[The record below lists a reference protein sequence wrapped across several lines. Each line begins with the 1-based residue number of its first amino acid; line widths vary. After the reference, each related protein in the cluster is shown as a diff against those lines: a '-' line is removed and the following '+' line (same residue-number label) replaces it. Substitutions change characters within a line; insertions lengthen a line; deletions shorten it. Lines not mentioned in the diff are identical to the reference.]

1 MTQKHV
7 ALGDLSLPPGTNPRR
22 SFDKSR
28 IAGLAESIKQDGV
41 LQNLV
46 VEKNGDGKYH
56 IRTGKRRYLALKLL
70 KKKGIIDDGYKVPVS
85 VKSNLAESDARR
97 IATVE
102 NVQREPLEP
111 LDEAEAFASLVSD
124 GVSLDDV
131 AAKTG
136 VSVSTIRR
144 RLALAQLS
152 KEAKDALQKGVITL
166 SLAEALTLATE
177 TQQHFFL
184 NAMSEG
190 ASLDADEV
198 RRTIL
203 TEKPSLAMAIF
214 PPERYT
220 GTLTTDLFAN
230 DASTYFDD
238 FEEFMRLQEEAVE
251 AKAERY
257 RKKQV
262 NVEVLHEYR
271 VSWWQYR
278 EAVEGEQGTNILNLS
293 PAGHF
298 EMRKNLVKAATDTNG
313 PAHTKQGSAPSEKLP
328 YGPSLYRYVS
338 TQRSM
343 ALLGAMLGNPRKRKE
358 VAATLLL
365 TAHTM
370 GSRIRLDLHPSLRAS
385 AENSYPKG
393 YQLLMDVL
401 AGLSGKLGLPND
413 NGTSSWPL
421 TNGHDSVSIYGFVTT
436 LGDSDLDDLLSIV
449 PLLTFGQS
457 MIEKPEPEGSLFLK
471 VYGDLAVKIREWW
484 TPDEAFLAMLSR
496 DELEKLAVDC
506 GANYSLGRFAGYKKK
521 ELVSRLAAYFERTA
535 QNADQ
540 LSEYECKGTEW
551 VPGMML
557 AEPDSAG
564 QN

>member
-7 ALGDLSLPPGTNPRR
+7 ALGDLLLPPGTNPRR

-28 IAGLAESIKQDGV
+28 IAGLAESIREDGV

-124 GVSLDDV
+124 GVSLNDV

-136 VSVSTIRR
+136 VSISTIRR

-152 KEAKDALQKGVITL
+152 KEAKEALQKGVIPL

-203 TEKPSLAMAIF
+203 MEKPSLAMAIF

-220 GTLTTDLFAN
+220 GTLTTDLFA
-230 DASTYFDD
+230 DDTSTYFDD

-257 RKKQV
+257 RKKLV
-262 NVEVLHEYR
+262 EVEVLHEYR

-278 EAVEGEQGTNILNLS
+278 EAEEGEQGTHVLNLS
-293 PAGHF
+293 PTGYF
-298 EMRKNLVKAATDTNG
+298 EMRKNLVKQADDVN
-313 PAHTKQGSAPSEKLP
+313 GSALSTRTSALKEKLP

-338 TQRSM
+338 TQRSV
-343 ALLGAMLGNPRKRKE
+343 ALLGALLGNPRKRKE

-365 TAHTM
+365 SSHTM

-385 AENSYPKG
+385 ADGLHPKG
-393 YQLLMDVL
+393 YQLLMDIL
-401 AGLSGKLGLPND
+401 AKFAGKLGLS
-413 NGTSSWPL
+413 NGEGTGSWPL
-421 TNGHDSVSIYGFVTT
+421 TNGHDSVSIYGFVAT
-436 LGDSDLDDLLSIV
+436 LGDSDLDDLLSII
-449 PLLTFGQS
+449 PLMTFGQS
-457 MIEKPEPEGSLFLK
+457 MIEKLEPEGSLFLK
-471 VYGDLAVKIREWW
+471 IYGDLAVDIREWW
-484 TPDEAFLAMLSR
+484 TPDEMFLAMLSR
-496 DELEKLAVDC
+496 DELEKLAVEC
-506 GANYSLGRFAGYKKK
+506 GANYSLGKFAGYKKV
-521 ELVSRLAAYFERTA
+521 ELVSKLAAYFERTA
-535 QNADQ
+535 NSAERLD
-540 LSEYECKGTEW
+540 EYEKKSVDWLPLVMKLT
-551 VPGMML
+551 
-557 AEPDSAG
+557 
-564 QN
+564 